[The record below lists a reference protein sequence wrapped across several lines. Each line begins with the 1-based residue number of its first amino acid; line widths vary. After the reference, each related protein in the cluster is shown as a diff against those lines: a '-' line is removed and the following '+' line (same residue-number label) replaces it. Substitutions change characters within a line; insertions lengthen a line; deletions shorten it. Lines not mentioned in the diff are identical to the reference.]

1 MVKTIRQVMAVIGV
15 MCIGGILGF
24 VLGALIG
31 GNFATGFRF
40 NGVQG
45 YEATAQIGFFLGA
58 LVGLVASGW
67 RSFKRQARWE
77 GR

>member
-1 MVKTIRQVMAVIGV
+1 MVKTIRQVIKVIGV
-15 MCIGGILGF
+15 MCIGGIFGF
-24 VLGALIG
+24 VIGALIG

-58 LVGLVASGW
+58 LFGLVAGGW
-67 RSFKRQARWE
+67 RTLKRQAHWE
-77 GR
+77 RQ